1 VDDCG
6 AVPRA
11 PVPAAEEA
19 VACDC
24 ACATVVDAGEAA
36 DSPVCA
42 SEFAPA
48 DGGIELAVAAGPAER
63 CADACEAAPA
73 DPAGDVGVASVLDAV
88 AAGCVLAASPAPADV

>member
-1 VDDCG
+1 MDDCG

-42 SEFAPA
+42 SEFVPA

-63 CADACEAAPA
+63 CADACEAAVA
-73 DPAGDVGVASVLDAV
+73 DAAGDAVLGAV
-88 AAGCVLAASPAPADV
+88 TS